1 MKKLQSVAM
10 MGMLALGGLSLVS
23 CSNDENEAIDN
34 GQAQQTQEVQ
44 VTLESVLNDVNQRV
58 AQIDYSQLAPL
69 AKALDVAYED
79 SETEDGDDATAAFI
93 DKLRGLL
100 KNFQPTTSE
109 SEWNRSYNQWTYA
122 NIDSTLVFTLDA
134 LIALGNENAQEG
146 ELGLTQQAY
155 SQSLTVAGE
164 DSVVYTIQTRV
175 TKEMNAN
182 GLVLEDVGA
191 GQLVVYAGSEVLLS
205 IDTHREQLVGLKSF
219 KPVNEYVTTGSLTFA
234 GNVFTLGYSRN
245 ELNSIKRFVSFAQN
259 GMHVATLQ
267 MTVGSDFGWETLT
280 SRKLTLSGEVEVIL
294 MGNLAAIRGTVTD
307 LGRFY
312 QDGTSMVQVSKQ
324 GTSMENCQRLTQ
336 SFNSVAS
343 LKLLISGTNAAQLKV
358 AAVQTDATLNLWKP
372 VVMVNSPII
381 GKREMTIA
389 EVIDAMGIS
398 FSDIVEALLGKE

>member
-23 CSNDENEAIDN
+23 CSNDENEAVDN

-58 AQIDYSQLAPL
+58 AQIDYSQLAPF

-79 SETEDGDDATAAFI
+79 SETEGGDDATAAFI

-109 SEWNRSYNQWTYA
+109 SEWNRSHNQWTYA

-134 LIALGNENAQEG
+134 LIALGNENAQKG
-146 ELGLTQQAY
+146 ELGLTQQVY

-182 GLVLEDVGA
+182 GLALEDVGA

-234 GNVFTLGYSRN
+234 GNVFTLGYSRD

-294 MGNLAAIRGTVTD
+294 LGNLAAIRGTVTD

-343 LKLLISGTNAAQLKV
+343 LKLLLSGTNAAQLKV

>member
-1 MKKLQSVAM
+1 
-10 MGMLALGGLSLVS
+10 
-23 CSNDENEAIDN
+23 
-34 GQAQQTQEVQ
+34 
-44 VTLESVLNDVNQRV
+44 
-58 AQIDYSQLAPL
+58 
-69 AKALDVAYED
+69 
-79 SETEDGDDATAAFI
+79 
-93 DKLRGLL
+93 
-100 KNFQPTTSE
+100 
-109 SEWNRSYNQWTYA
+109 
-122 NIDSTLVFTLDA
+122 
-134 LIALGNENAQEG
+134 
-146 ELGLTQQAY
+146 
-155 SQSLTVAGE
+155 
-164 DSVVYTIQTRV
+164 
-175 TKEMNAN
+175 MNAN
-182 GLVLEDVGA
+182 GLALENVGA
-191 GQLVVYAGSEVLLS
+191 GQLVVYDGSEVLLA
-205 IDTHREQLVGLKSF
+205 IDTHLEQLVGLKSF

-234 GNVFTLGYSRN
+234 GNVFTLGYSRD

>member
-23 CSNDENEAIDN
+23 CSNDENEAVDN

-79 SETEDGDDATAAFI
+79 SETEGGDDATAAFI

-134 LIALGNENAQEG
+134 LIALGNENAQKG

-155 SQSLTVAGE
+155 SQSLTIAGK

-175 TKEMNAN
+175 TQEMNAN
-182 GLVLEDVGA
+182 GLALENVGA
-191 GQLVVYAGSEVLLS
+191 GQLVVYAGSEVLLA
-205 IDTHREQLVGLKSF
+205 IDTHRELLVGLKSF

-234 GNVFTLGYSRN
+234 GNVFTLGYSRD

-294 MGNLAAIRGTVTD
+294 LGNLAAIRGTVTD

-343 LKLLISGTNAAQLKV
+343 LKLLLSGTNAAQLKV

>member
-23 CSNDENEAIDN
+23 CSNDENEAVDN

-58 AQIDYSQLAPL
+58 AKIDYSQLAPL

-79 SETEDGDDATAAFI
+79 SETEGGDDATAAFI

-109 SEWNRSYNQWTYA
+109 SEWNRSHNQWTYA

-134 LIALGNENAQEG
+134 LIALGNENAQKG
-146 ELGLTQQAY
+146 ELGLTQQVY
-155 SQSLTVAGE
+155 SQSLTIAGK

-182 GLVLEDVGA
+182 GLALENVGA

-205 IDTHREQLVGLKSF
+205 IDTHRELLVGLKSF

-234 GNVFTLGYSRN
+234 GNVFTLGYSRD